1 MYLATGET
9 AMEIK
14 KKNSKPRG
22 MKEQRS
28 SNSTEENDNYS
39 GGTQYGPLKF
49 HLLSESGR
57 KMEKEWNK
65 RI

>member
-14 KKNSKPRG
+14 KKMSKPRG

-28 SNSTEENDNYS
+28 SNSTEENDNYR
-39 GGTQYGPLKF
+39 GELNMD
-49 HLLSESGR
+49 L
-57 KMEKEWNK
+57 
-65 RI
+65 